1 MISKLKRTIAL
12 AAMMTAMAGVA
23 HAEGWYGRAD
33 VGYSVD
39 GALEVDTGD
48 DLDFEDDWMAGL
60 GAGYGFQNGFRL
72 EGELSYRQNDFSDFD
87 GDARALALMANLFY
101 DFNRGG
107 RFQPYLGVG
116 VGGARVET
124 EGLVGPLSWDDDD
137 TVFAYQGLAGVAIPL
152 TERLALDI
160 GYRYFAAPDVGFEAA
175 FDTGDEIV
183 TAPFDASEY
192 RIVQF

>member
-87 GDARALALMANLFY
+87 GDARALALMANLFTTSIAAAVSSRISASASAA
-101 DFNRGG
+101 RGW
-107 RFQPYLGVG
+107 RRKAWS
-116 VGGARVET
+116 AR
-124 EGLVGPLSWDDDD
+124 
-137 TVFAYQGLAGVAIPL
+137 
-152 TERLALDI
+152 
-160 GYRYFAAPDVGFEAA
+160 
-175 FDTGDEIV
+175 
-183 TAPFDASEY
+183 
-192 RIVQF
+192 